1 MHGGRELVYE
11 PAEMPAETPAET
23 LDKNGAQ
30 GSAGQC
36 AATEQKSWRGAGDA
50 TLSSRR
56 KKPTAQGDGQ
66 QSSEGKTGLRNSNR
80 R

>member
-11 PAEMPAETPAET
+11 PAETPAAT
-23 LDKNGAQ
+23 MDKDAAQ
-30 GSAGQC
+30 GSAGQG
-36 AATEQKSWRGAGDA
+36 AATEQGSWRGAGDK

-56 KKPTAQGDGQ
+56 KSPAAPGDRQ
-66 QSSEGKTGLRNSNR
+66 QSSDGKTGLRKSNR